1 MSGEGRG
8 ICTRERRLISSAGI
22 VLALL
27 MLLPLKQTLS
37 QRPSVSGDSAR
48 RDSMPTDS
56 LRAADC
62 AACFL
67 AIPVGGVMIL
77 SAIFAAAPLAL
88 FIGERGPS
96 EMSFLQDHGA
106 ASASVGGAFQAGQT
120 WADAVRI
127 EAVRR
132 NLCYALTVEEFWRPT
147 HVEYFTARAGYLF
160 HPRRITAGGVTLG
173 FMNGPSRT
181 RDSGPEIGLPLFV
194 GDTSRVSF
202 RLEPTYVLSSR
213 GLLWSHRAE
222 CDVAMP
228 RQPYFLGVSAV
239 GKIDPPPSPDTQRD
253 FAHGAYL
260 LTFGARF

>member
-1 MSGEGRG
+1 MTTGG
-8 ICTRERRLISSAGI
+8 ICTRKNRLISSASI

-37 QRPSVSGDSAR
+37 QRPSVSADSAR

-62 AACFL
+62 AACFF
-67 AIPVGGVMIL
+67 AIPAGGVMIL

-127 EAVRR
+127 ERFDAICTTHSPWKNFGGRR
-132 NLCYALTVEEFWRPT
+132 TSNTLRPAL
-147 HVEYFTARAGYLF
+147 
-160 HPRRITAGGVTLG
+160 
-173 FMNGPSRT
+173 
-181 RDSGPEIGLPLFV
+181 
-194 GDTSRVSF
+194 DTSFIRVGS
-202 RLEPTYVLSSR
+202 RLVASR
-213 GLLWSHRAE
+213 WDS
-222 CDVAMP
+222 
-228 RQPYFLGVSAV
+228 
-239 GKIDPPPSPDTQRD
+239 
-253 FAHGAYL
+253 
-260 LTFGARF
+260 